1 MRKGLIEG
9 LNKLNIDYSSYQLDQ
24 IDMFYDYLV
33 KKNEVMNLTRITDK
47 REFYVKHVLDSL
59 LVSSLI
65 KLNDQLIL
73 DLGTGAG
80 FPGIPVKIFY
90 PNLEMVL
97 MDSVN
102 KKLLFINDVIEML
115 DIKKTCTIHGRAE
128 ELAHDPLYRER
139 FDVVLSRAVA
149 DLTVLSELSIPFV
162 KIDGYFVAYKSFDI
176 QEEILKGSYAVHL
189 TSGSKP
195 EIHEVVIPDT
205 DIRRNIVLI
214 KKNKTTPK
222 AYPRKP
228 GIPSKKPLSTK

>member
-149 DLTVLSELSIPFV
+149 DLSVLSELSIPFV

-214 KKNKTTPK
+214 KKNKNTPK